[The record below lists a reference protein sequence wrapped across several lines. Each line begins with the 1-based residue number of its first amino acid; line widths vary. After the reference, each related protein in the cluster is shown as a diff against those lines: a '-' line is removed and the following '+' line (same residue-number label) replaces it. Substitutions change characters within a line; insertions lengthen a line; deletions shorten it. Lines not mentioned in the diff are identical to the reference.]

1 MSSGIFVGGVLLNS
15 KQLQNVIVLSQTGNF
30 SQAAQILGI
39 TQPALSKQIMALE
52 KELGVR
58 IFRREQSP
66 IRLTAAGE
74 RFIQEARELVYKE
87 EQLLRTMERFRS
99 GEEGRL
105 TVGISPFR
113 SLYLIP
119 GLVKKLKGRYPGL
132 QVCLKELGSDI
143 LRKEAAEGK
152 YDFAIVNLPVDE
164 AALEVTP
171 LEPDKLVL
179 VVPQT
184 LWDKVPAGQEIKMS
198 QCADLPFVVVSRGQ
212 ELRELFENLCTR
224 AQIHPPIAME
234 VVGVTTAWAMAQAGI
249 GAALVPLQFVK
260 DEQFEQQVRL
270 LTLKDNTFIRQPAV
284 VYRRGQP
291 LSRYAKTAIEFLT
304 K

>member
-1 MSSGIFVGGVLLNS
+1 MNS
-15 KQLQNVIVLSQTGNF
+15 KQLHHMIVLSETGNF

-39 TQPALSKQIMALE
+39 TQPALSKQLMSLE
-52 KELGVR
+52 KEVGVKL
-58 IFRREQSP
+58 FNREQNP

-74 RFIQEARELVYKE
+74 RFIQEAKELVYKE
-87 EQLLRTMERFRS
+87 EQLLRSMERFRS

-105 TVGISPFR
+105 TIGISPFR

-119 GLVKKLKGRYPGL
+119 DLVKQLKEKFPGL
-132 QVCLKELGSDI
+132 QVSLRETGSDN

-164 AALEVTP
+164 GTLEVTP
-171 LEPDKLVL
+171 LEKDKLVL
-179 VVPQT
+179 VVPKN
-184 LWDKVPAGQEIKMS
+184 LWDKVPAGNSITMS
-198 QCADLPFVVVSRGQ
+198 RCGDLPFVVVSRGQ
-212 ELRELFENLCTR
+212 ELRELFESLCAG

-249 GAALVPLQFVK
+249 GAALVPLQFMK
-260 DEQFEQQVRL
+260 EAQFGENIRI
-270 LTLKDNTFIRQPAV
+270 LTLKDNTFIRQPAIV
-284 VYRRGQP
+284 TRRGQR
-291 LSRYAKTAIEFLT
+291 LSRYARAAIELLT